1 MKRRKKRNR
10 GLILTIAVAM
20 TICYYLFL
28 SGHYSI
34 WRLFEVREENER
46 TRTGIEDLKIRIER
60 QKEKNE
66 LLINRDPF
74 EMEKKA
80 RERGMAREGEIIYK
94 YEVEK
99 EN

>member
-1 MKRRKKRNR
+1 M
-10 GLILTIAVAM
+10 IVTIAVAFAV
-20 TICYYLFL
+20 CYYFFL
-28 SGHYSI
+28 SGDYSI
-34 WRLFEVREENER
+34 WKLFEARHENEMMR
-46 TRTGIEDLKIRIER
+46 SGINDLKISIER

-80 RERGMAREGEIIYK
+80 RERGMAKEGEIIYK